1 MLAASG
7 TVEWPE
13 MGHGA
18 WEYELWD
25 VFTSRPLGGNPLA
38 VLPDAE
44 GLDGATMQALARE
57 FNLSETAF
65 VLPSKNADARA
76 RYFTPARELPM
87 AGHPTVGTA
96 YALAA
101 RGRLPAAAATL
112 ELGVGVVPLELEREG
127 ERLTRVWMDQGRPRR
142 LAEVDSRDEVADALG
157 LATDDLE
164 GSLPIAVASAGVPYL
179 MVPVRGL
186 DALARVHLDLDALA
200 PFLAAEHRAVFAF
213 CLQAGDARV
222 RARMFGEAL
231 GVIEDPA
238 TGSAHGPLGAYL
250 AWYGIVDAR
259 SGPATFLSRQGV
271 EMGRASEILVRV
283 RSEDGEP
290 AVEVGGS
297 AVRVA
302 SGRLEL

>member
-1 MLAASG
+1 
-7 TVEWPE
+7 
-13 MGHGA
+13 MGEGA
-18 WEYELWD
+18 IEYELWD
-25 VFTSRPLGGNPLA
+25 VFTSRPLAGNPLA
-38 VLPDAE
+38 VVIDGE
-44 GLDGATMQALARE
+44 GFDEGTMQALARE

-65 VLPSKNADARA
+65 VLPSARADARA

-87 AGHPTVGTA
+87 AGHPTIGTA

-101 RGRLPAAAATL
+101 RGRLPATAATL
-112 ELGVGVVPLELEREG
+112 ELGIGLVPVSLERDG
-127 ERLTRVWMDQGRPRR
+127 ERLTRVWMDQGRPRW
-142 LAEVDSRDEVADALG
+142 LAQVDRREEVARALG
-157 LATDDLE
+157 LTNEDLE
-164 GSLPIAVASAGVPYL
+164 ASLPLSVVSAGVPYL

-186 DALARVHLDLDALA
+186 EALARVRLDLAALA

-213 CLQAGDARV
+213 SLEAGDART
-222 RARMFGEAL
+222 RARMFGEAV
-231 GVIEDPA
+231 GVVEDPA

-250 AWYGIVDAR
+250 AWNGIVDAR

-271 EMGRASEILVRV
+271 EMGRPSEIEVRV
-283 RSEDGEP
+283 RLEDGEP